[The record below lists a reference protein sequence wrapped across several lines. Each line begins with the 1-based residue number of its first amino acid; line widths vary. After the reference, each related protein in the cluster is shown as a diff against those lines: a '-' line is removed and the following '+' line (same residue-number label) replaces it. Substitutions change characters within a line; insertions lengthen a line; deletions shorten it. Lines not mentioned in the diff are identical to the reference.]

1 MSCDTTFAN
10 NTNRK
15 LTQIIRYEYF
25 GSLDACDLNG
35 KICGG
40 LEIFWCKMNEIEK
53 MTFFGLKST
62 KKLNIS
68 SKIDIRWI
76 EEIEVILCYKLILF
90 TIKTYVQY
98 SLGSLRSWNDFG
110 HILLLTKIVRCLRSN
125 SWNSTNNS
133 GSEYENWVRLNQL
146 DVSFATRGRIA
157 FVAYIRSCRLRHR

>member
-1 MSCDTTFAN
+1 M
-10 NTNRK
+10 NT
-15 LTQIIRYEYF
+15 L
-25 GSLDACDLNG
+25 SLWTLVIWMVKFFDAKWMKWG
-35 KICGG
+35 K
-40 LEIFWCKMNEIEK
+40 WPN
-53 MTFFGLKST
+53 FGLKST

-68 SKIDIRWI
+68 LKIDIRWI